1 MNKNEFLEKLTNA
14 LSGLPQEEVKKTLDY
29 YGMIM

>member
-1 MNKNEFLEKLTNA
+1 MNKNDFLNQLTSA